1 MNHKFYADYV
11 HVVLDISEDIL
22 SNNQSIIT
30 ETFAVLCI
38 IIMAF
43 LMEIEKGQNVSR
55 LFILAAVLAPG
66 CLKAG

>member
-55 LFILAAVLAPG
+55 LFILVAVLAPG